1 MATAARRDSEA
12 ETVAEGSRHR
22 QDAKIQQKVRQEWIG
37 MASRN
42 DKTHSTFYRQHTATT
57 IPLDCFGKIWHIP
70 TLLNMKDSRI
80 GVLQFI

>member
-1 MATAARRDSEA
+1 MATAARRDRR
-12 ETVAEGSRHR
+12 TVAEGSRHR

-57 IPLDCFGKIWHIP
+57 IPLTASEKYGTYLGVFTIFKY
-70 TLLNMKDSRI
+70 RI
-80 GVLQFI
+80 

>member
-1 MATAARRDSEA
+1 MATAARRDSDA
-12 ETVAEGSRHR
+12 ETVAEGSR

-57 IPLDCFGKIWHIP
+57 IPQTASERYG
-70 TLLNMKDSRI
+70 TYLLY
-80 GVLQFI
+80 